1 MPHNIDTLYAA
12 GFVDSNVY
20 IVTDEKTN
28 YSLIVDPDFQYIKAE
43 DISEKY
49 DLKLIL
55 LTHAHFDHIASA
67 EKLRDLS
74 GAKIMIHELDSDALQ
89 SSSLNLSTAFGFNI
103 AFKADECFKNGDI
116 IKLGETEVKILHTPG
131 HTKGSSC
138 FIIGNDMI
146 SGDMLFNYS
155 IGRTDF
161 PGGSAMQMRESIKL
175 LKEIDTDFTVYPG
188 HGESTTL
195 FFEKENNPYFY
206 SI

>member
-49 DLKLIL
+49 DIKLIL

-74 GAKIMIHELDSDALQ
+74 GAKIMIHELDYDALQ
-89 SSSLNLSTAFGFNI
+89 NTGLNLSTSFGFSI
-103 AFKADECFKNGDI
+103 AFKADESFKNGDI
-116 IKLGETEVKILHTPG
+116 IKLGE
-131 HTKGSSC
+131 
-138 FIIGNDMI
+138 
-146 SGDMLFNYS
+146 
-155 IGRTDF
+155 
-161 PGGSAMQMRESIKL
+161 
-175 LKEIDTDFTVYPG
+175 
-188 HGESTTL
+188 
-195 FFEKENNPYFY
+195 
-206 SI
+206 